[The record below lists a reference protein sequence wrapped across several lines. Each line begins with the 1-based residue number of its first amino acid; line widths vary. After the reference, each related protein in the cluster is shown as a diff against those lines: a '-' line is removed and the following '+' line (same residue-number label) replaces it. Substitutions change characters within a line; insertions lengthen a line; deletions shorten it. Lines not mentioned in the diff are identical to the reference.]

1 MKIDGEKNAVIFGMV
16 IIKTLCCESTLYA
29 VPVFDVA
36 IVSPT
41 VTRYLPQNS
50 WAYYETSAQPV
61 KPHHYI
67 FFDIKQHVEIAVG
80 SPSVEVCIN
89 YSYGVENLT
98 VFDQ

>member
-1 MKIDGEKNAVIFGMV
+1 MSNTDMIVIAIILHHTSCALAQHCRYGLVIMKIDGEKNAVIFGMV

-50 WAYYETSAQPV
+50 
-61 KPHHYI
+61 
-67 FFDIKQHVEIAVG
+67 
-80 SPSVEVCIN
+80 
-89 YSYGVENLT
+89 
-98 VFDQ
+98 